1 MRRWRDSLFAR
12 LLVMQGLLTL
22 ALVALLAVVFY
33 AERNITVSRLLAERW
48 APSLRA
54 ALNEPADAPGRTP
67 AFRRLAEAP
76 AFFLTT
82 PPIVPRMAALRETLA
97 AHGVVVERVA
107 IGYGEDGPQ
116 LWLRLAGGGAS
127 PWFRVPG
134 DEMLPNLPLRGLIAF
149 AIALVCVLTASVL
162 FTRRLVT
169 PLRRI
174 DAAMRAQRP
183 EALAGEVASPNVDA
197 SAPPELRAIDAA
209 WLDLLARYQRHESE
223 RALLLAG
230 VSHDLRG
237 PLARIRM
244 AADMLPDD
252 AVTARRR
259 ESIVRNVAVADGLI
273 ESFLDH
279 VRAGELPLDQ
289 RCDLAA
295 IARQV
300 VARSEH
306 PPHELQI
313 EAPTDAWIARANAA
327 LLERAF
333 TNLIDN
339 AFLHG
344 KPPVRF
350 SVRACGDAVTAE
362 VTDHGSGIAPED
374 WERATRAFGRG
385 DPSRGIP
392 GSGLGLANVARVARR
407 LGGTLTSLREPGR
420 FSVRLTL
427 PR

>member
-1 MRRWRDSLFAR
+1 LFAR
-12 LLVMQGLLTL
+12 LLVTQ
-22 ALVALLAVVFY
+22 ALLAFAIVALFAGLLY
-33 AERNITVSRLLAERW
+33 TERSITVSRLLAERW

-54 ALNEPADAPGRTP
+54 ALNEPADAPGRFPT
-67 AFRRLAEAP
+67 FRRLTKAP
-76 AFFLTT
+76 ALSRAAPLF
-82 PPIVPRMAALRETLA
+82 IPRMAALQETLA
-97 AHGVVVERVA
+97 AHGVMVER
-107 IGYGEDGPQ
+107 IGIGFGDDGLQ
-116 LWLRLAGGGAS
+116 VWLKLAGGGSA
-127 PWFRVPG
+127 PWFGLPS
-134 DEMLPNLPLRGLIAF
+134 DELLPKLPLRILIAF
-149 AIALVCVLTASVL
+149 AIGFVCVLTASVL

-252 AVTARRR
+252 EVTERRR
-259 ESIVRNVAVADGLI
+259 ESIVRNVAVADRLI

-279 VRAGELPLDQ
+279 VRAGEAALDQ

-306 PPHELQI
+306 AAHELEI
-313 EAPTDAWIARANAA
+313 DVPTDAWIARANEE

-344 KPPVRF
+344 RPPVRF
-350 SVRACGDAVTAE
+350 SVRVGEDSVTAA
-362 VTDHGSGIAPED
+362 VTDHGSGIAPKD

-407 LGGTLTSLREPGR
+407 LGGTLTFVRDPGR

>member
-1 MRRWRDSLFAR
+1 LFAR
-12 LLVMQGLLTL
+12 LLVMQ
-22 ALVALLAVVFY
+22 ALLAFAIVALFAGLLY
-33 AERNITVSRLLAERW
+33 AERSITVSRLLAERW

-54 ALNEPADAPGRTP
+54 ALNEPADAPGRFAT
-67 AFRRLAEAP
+67 FRRLTQAP
-76 AFFLTT
+76 ALSGAAPFL
-82 PPIVPRMAALRETLA
+82 VPRMAALQETLA
-97 AHGVVVERVA
+97 AHGVTVERVG
-107 IGYGEDGPQ
+107 IGFGDDGLQ
-116 LWLRLAGGGAS
+116 VWLRLAGGGAA
-127 PWFRVPG
+127 PWFGLPS
-134 DEMLPNLPLRGLIAF
+134 DELLPKLPLRIAMAF
-149 AIALVCVLTASVL
+149 AIAFVCVLTASVL

-174 DAAMRAQRP
+174 DAAMRSQRP
-183 EALAGEVASPNVDA
+183 ETLTGEVASPSVDA

-237 PLARIRM
+237 PLTRIRM

-252 AVTARRR
+252 EVTERRR
-259 ESIVRNVAVADGLI
+259 ESIVRNVDVADRLI

-306 PPHELQI
+306 PAHELQVDV
-313 EAPTDAWIARANAA
+313 PTDAWIARANEE

-344 KPPVRF
+344 KAPVRF
-350 SVRACGDAVTAE
+350 SVQVGEDSVTAA
-362 VTDHGSGIAPED
+362 VSDHGSGIGPED

-385 DPSRGIP
+385 DPSRGSP

-407 LGGTLTSLREPGR
+407 LGGTLTSVRDPGR

>member
-1 MRRWRDSLFAR
+1 LFAR
-12 LLVMQGLLTL
+12 LLFMQ
-22 ALVALLAVVFY
+22 ALLALAIVALFAGLLY
-33 AERNITVSRLLAERW
+33 TERSITVSRLLAERW

-54 ALNEPADAPGRTP
+54 ALNEPADAPGRFPT
-67 AFRRLAEAP
+67 FRRLSKAP
-76 AFFLTT
+76 ALSGAAPLF
-82 PPIVPRMAALRETLA
+82 IPRMAALQEALA
-97 AHGVVVERVA
+97 VRGVMVERIGIGFGDEGLQVWLLLEGGGSAPWFGLPSDELLPKLPLRVA
-107 IGYGEDGPQ
+107 I
-116 LWLRLAGGGAS
+116 
-127 PWFRVPG
+127 
-134 DEMLPNLPLRGLIAF
+134 AF
-149 AIALVCVLTASVL
+149 ALAFAFVLAASVL
-162 FTRRLVT
+162 FTRRLMS

-174 DAAMRAQRP
+174 AAAMRAQRP

-209 WLDLLARYQRHESE
+209 WLDLLARYRRHESE

-237 PLARIRM
+237 PLTRIRM
-244 AADMLPDD
+244 AADLLPDD
-252 AVTARRR
+252 AATERRR
-259 ESIVRNVAVADGLI
+259 ESIVRNVAVADRLI

-279 VRAGELPLDQ
+279 VRAGEAALDQ

-306 PPHELQI
+306 PAHEL
-313 EAPTDAWIARANAA
+313 EVDVPTNAWIAHANEE

-333 TNLIDN
+333 ANLIDN

-344 KPPVRF
+344 RPPVRF
-350 SVRACGDAVTAE
+350 SARVGEDAVTAE

-385 DPSRGIP
+385 DPSRGSP

-407 LGGTLTSLREPGR
+407 LGGTLTFVRDPGR

-427 PR
+427 PL